1 MNFSEWRDHL
11 LARVHQQVDVT
22 ADVVLMK
29 LLEELRRYPA
39 PAGKA
44 REPSPRRDYAGVLV
58 PLQLA
63 TEGGTLTL
71 FSTTTVFGT
80 PVDVTLS
87 ELAIELFSSR
97 PRHCRGLARDV

>member
-1 MNFSEWRDHL
+1 
-11 LARVHQQVDVT
+11 
-22 ADVVLMK
+22 MK

-87 ELAIELFSSR
+87 ELAIEAFFQPTPTLPRPCARCLESR
-97 PRHCRGLARDV
+97 ELSATGS